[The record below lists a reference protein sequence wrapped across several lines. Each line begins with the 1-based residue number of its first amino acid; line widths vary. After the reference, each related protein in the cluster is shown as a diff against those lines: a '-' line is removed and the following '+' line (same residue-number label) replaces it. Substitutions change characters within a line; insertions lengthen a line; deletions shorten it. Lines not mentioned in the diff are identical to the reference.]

1 MICAP
6 LNVSA
11 MHSVADR
18 VGNPESAD
26 IMSVCEALGGMSVC
40 GSFCQALEQDRCWN
54 RYVSQ
59 LATDTANPGG
69 TLTAWMVLQAARDQ
83 CSTSILS
90 GGGGSPNWAAIEPL
104 ERRYQYELL
113 CACAWPDELPVEF
126 FTTHPGARV
135 ACLVPMPPPRLLAAL
150 AAQSPRPHPPPPRP
164 PRRRPRAGQIV
175 LLCASFRRHLLPARH
190 RRPWQ
195 SQRRRPRRWCVRA
208 PRRRLRAFLPQPP
221 TRRGE
226 RAM

>member
-59 LATDTANPGG
+59 LATDTANLGG

-126 FTTHPGARV
+126 FTTYPGARV
-135 ACLVPMPPPRLLAAL
+135 ACLVPMPPPT
-150 AAQSPRPHPPPPRP
+150 SPC
-164 PRRRPRAGQIV
+164 Q
-175 LLCASFRRHLLPARH
+175 
-190 RRPWQ
+190 
-195 SQRRRPRRWCVRA
+195 QRV
-208 PRRRLRAFLPQPP
+208 
-221 TRRGE
+221 T
-226 RAM
+226 

>member
-1 MICAP
+1 MACAP
-6 LNVSA
+6 LNVSTI
-11 MHSVADR
+11 HLITDR
-18 VGNPESAD
+18 VGGPGSAD

-40 GSFCQALEQDRCWN
+40 GAFCQALEQDRCWN

-59 LATDTANPGG
+59 LAKEAANPGG

-90 GGGGSPNWAAIEPL
+90 GGGSSPNWAAIEPL

-135 ACLVPMPPPRLLAAL
+135 ACLVPMLPLT
-150 AAQSPRPHPPPPRP
+150 SPLPHMP
-164 PRRRPRAGQIV
+164 RRPREGQII

-195 SQRRRPRRWCVRA
+195 SQRRRLHRWCVRA
-208 PRRRLRAFLPQPP
+208 ARRRLRASLPQPP

-226 RAM
+226 RAV